1 MSSPRYLL
9 AFAFSDVPFVA
20 VQVECFPFDSV
31 GRRCA
36 DRSSRCRDWWAQ
48 DRRDLTAHWVNHSK
62 GSTMACRSRNTDSVW
77 TGPLCRSGICWN
89 TICCRWNSISIC
101 KCIWNSPAVNRWTS
115 YAKLIAFVEQL
126 IANGTWEAVNMKYK
140 MSCTHD

>member
-1 MSSPRYLL
+1 MSSPQYLL

-20 VQVECFPFDSV
+20 VQVEYFPFDSV

-77 TGPLCRSGICWN
+77 TGPLCRSGICE
-89 TICCRWNSISIC
+89 C
-101 KCIWNSPAVNRWTS
+101 KLLSLKFDIHLQIHRWNSPAVYRWTS